1 MNEEE
6 EPRGTGIFSF
16 TGGWGVGG
24 VGPDS
29 EGDSHGPS
37 RKLLQRLPE
46 AASVSDLRLTRGL
59 VLAVVSEDPVLLLTP
74 GFYGRER
81 VGILTPLQGGTAGQ
95 VGVQEELHLFKGT
108 SASVKMPLCC

>member
-29 EGDSHGPS
+29 EEDSHGPS

-46 AASVSDLRLTRGL
+46 AASVSDL
-59 VLAVVSEDPVLLLTP
+59 
-74 GFYGRER
+74 
-81 VGILTPLQGGTAGQ
+81 
-95 VGVQEELHLFKGT
+95 
-108 SASVKMPLCC
+108 